1 MKIPNVEIPKL
12 TPQINPNLFDKYESI
27 NRVIIIGNGFDLAHG
42 LKTSYHDFILN
53 YLKDNCIKALEEGIK
68 NSRSQPHKEF
78 YHYKD
83 ELSEVTIDIRYD
95 KFQLAR
101 DITNTSKIIDFVELV
116 RKTGIA
122 FNYFFKIIEIGVNKL
137 TEYNWV
143 DFEIEYFKELTRIKT
158 KGVNVDR
165 YISELNN
172 HFDNFKALLESYL
185 KEQQSLL
192 KTSFDR
198 KLLCDCFCED
208 ILDTDID
215 LETIASQSPERL
227 LFLNFNYTNSLEPY
241 LEECQKRIPS
251 EINYIH
257 GSVNN
262 DNNLPIFGFGDE
274 FDKRYKEFEDEGN
287 NELFKHIKSF
297 GYLKTNNYSDLTRF
311 LEAEPFQVQ
320 IYGHSCGL
328 SDRTMFKEIFEHKNC
343 LSVKLF
349 YHLKEDGSDDYTD
362 KTYELYRHFSDKNSM
377 RKKIVDKQKCRAM
390 PYLKSVIE

>member
-1 MKIPNVEIPKL
+1 MTFPTIKLPEIKAPE
-12 TPQINPNLFDKYESI
+12 INPKINDKYDNI
-27 NRVIIIGNGFDLAHG
+27 NRVIIIGNGFDLAHD

-53 YLKDNCIKALEEGIK
+53 YLKDNCIKAISEGIK
-68 NSRSQPHKEF
+68 NSRTQPHKEF

-83 ELSEVTIDIRYD
+83 ELLEVTIDIRFD

-122 FNYFFKIIEIGVNKL
+122 FNYFFKILEIGVNKL

-143 DFEIEYFKELTRIKT
+143 DFEIEYFKELTEIKT
-158 KGVNVDR
+158 KGVKVDKHIR
-165 YISELNN
+165 ELNI

-185 KEQQSLL
+185 KEQQGLL
-192 KTSFDR
+192 KTTFDR

-208 ILDTDID
+208 ILDID
-215 LETIASQSPERL
+215 VDFVKIASQTPKRL
-227 LFLNFNYTNSLEPY
+227 LFLNFNYTNTLEPY
-241 LEECQKRIPS
+241 IEECHKRIHS

-257 GSVNN
+257 GSVN
-262 DNNLPIFGFGDE
+262 DENNPPIFGFGDE

-297 GYLKTNNYSDLTRF
+297 GYLKTNNYSDLTRY

-328 SDRTMFKEIFEHKNC
+328 SDRTMFKEIFEHENC
-343 LSVKLF
+343 LYVKLF
-349 YHLKEDGSDDYTD
+349 YHQKEDGIDDYTE
-362 KTYELYRHFSDKNSM
+362 KTYELYRHFSDKNNM

-390 PYLKSVIE
+390 PHLL

>member
-1 MKIPNVEIPKL
+1 MTFPTIKLPEINAPE
-12 TPQINPNLFDKYESI
+12 INPKINDKYDNI
-27 NRVIIIGNGFDLAHG
+27 NRVIIIGNGFDLAHD

-53 YLKDNCIKALEEGIK
+53 YLKDNCIKAISEGIK
-68 NSRSQPHKEF
+68 NSRTQQHKEF

-83 ELSEVTIDIRYD
+83 ELLEVTIDIRFD

-122 FNYFFKIIEIGVNKL
+122 FNYFFKILEIGVNKL

-143 DFEIEYFKELTRIKT
+143 DFEIEYFKELTEIKT
-158 KGVNVDR
+158 KGVKVDKHIR
-165 YISELNN
+165 ELNI

-185 KEQQSLL
+185 KEQQGLL
-192 KTSFDR
+192 KTTFDR

-208 ILDTDID
+208 ILDID
-215 LETIASQSPERL
+215 VDFVKIVSQTPKRL
-227 LFLNFNYTNSLEPY
+227 LFLNFNYTNTIEPY
-241 LEECQKRIPS
+241 VEECHKRIHS

-257 GSVNN
+257 GSVN
-262 DNNLPIFGFGDE
+262 DENNPPIFGFGDE

-297 GYLKTNNYSDLTRF
+297 GYLKTNNYSDLTRY

-328 SDRTMFKEIFEHKNC
+328 SDRTMFKEIFEHENC

-349 YHLKEDGSDDYTD
+349 YHQKEDGIDDYTE
-362 KTYELYRHFSDKNSM
+362 KTYELYRHFSDKNNM

-390 PYLKSVIE
+390 PHLL

>member
-1 MKIPNVEIPKL
+1 MIIPNLSKVETPK
-12 TPQINPNLFDKYESI
+12 INPKLFDKYENI
-27 NRVIIIGNGFDLAHG
+27 NRVIIIGNGFDLAHD
-42 LKTSYHDFILN
+42 LKTSYHDFLLN
-53 YLKDNCIKALEEGIK
+53 YFKECIINALNNLYQNTNHPFNKYFCHEDELIEIK
-68 NSRSQPHKEF
+68 INYNNSKEYYASLLSKVENISEFKEF
-78 YHYKD
+78 IKQQ
-83 ELSEVTIDIRYD
+83 R
-95 KFQLAR
+95 
-101 DITNTSKIIDFVELV
+101 
-116 RKTGIA
+116 
-122 FNYFFKIIEIGVNKL
+122 IEISYYFEILKKGVEKL
-137 TEYNWV
+137 LEYNWV

-165 YISELNN
+165 YIKELNT
-172 HFDNFKALLESYL
+172 HFDKFKSKLETYL
-185 KEQQSLL
+185 TQQQSLL
-192 KTSFDR
+192 TTSFDR
-198 KLLCDCFCED
+198 KLLCDCFCEN
-208 ILDTDID
+208 ILDIDVD
-215 LETIASQSPERL
+215 LENIASQSPQRL
-227 LFLNFNYTNSLEPY
+227 LFLNFNYTNTLEPY
-241 LEECQKRIPS
+241 VEECQKRIHS

-257 GSVNN
+257 GSVNDESN
-262 DNNLPIFGFGDE
+262 PPIFGFGDE

-328 SDRTMFKEIFEHKNC
+328 SDRTMFKEIFENKNC

-390 PYLKSVIE
+390 PHLKSV